1 MMKIS
6 FTDRETGTKLL
17 RLEYNKKT
25 KLVKYRNKWI
35 KPEVIYNKGYQDANI
50 KQKCNDCE
58 KPLTN
63 YQWRCDKCQIENQ
76 RMMSEIVG
84 EISRIFK

>member
-1 MMKIS
+1 MKIS
-6 FTDRETGTKLL
+6 FTDRETGNKLL

-35 KPEVIYNKGYQDANI
+35 EPEIIYRKGYQDANT

-58 KPLTN
+58 KQLNN
-63 YQWRCDKCQIENQ
+63 YTWRCDTCKSRNQ
-76 RMMSEIVG
+76 RILTKIIG
-84 EISRIFK
+84 EVTKTLK